1 MAKPLQVQYIKNP
14 QSAQKIQKKTDFIL
28 ES

>member
-1 MAKPLQVQYIKNP
+1 MAKQLQAQYIKNP
-14 QSAQKIQKKTDFIL
+14 QSAQKNQKKTDFIL